1 MKRRR
6 ILSALMS
13 SVLLLSLV
21 VVPAQAAGE
30 AVNLTTLT
38 EVTYYFRNKTETK
51 KAGGILGEGS
61 DLDTLYGWYTDPST
75 HSYKRPYLN
84 GMSQWYTSSDETE
97 LAFTDQSPMGF
108 VIQIPGAY
116 SFSKEFNV
124 NRDTRIGANPVTGT
138 VTINFLEGIAIKN
151 GTLMFKNEATGG
163 GTSPMNTNII
173 LSKPITVSN
182 GGSLILENRSDAYPE
197 ETQLDKLVAPEGQ
210 AAIVVNGGTVHSACF
225 EIKRADGDDSNTPL
239 IQVDS
244 GELIFEAGIGA
255 TSMGFVT
262 ETGMPTYDSIIT
274 SERTTE
280 LDNGSSSAP
289 AVVIA
294 SGASATVK
302 GANFESNG
310 TAPIIEVQNG
320 ATLKLNNQT
329 DSAFGL
335 HIGESYI
342 TANGEDTPA
351 ILVRAGGALK
361 VAADTENNVTAT
373 NYEQAIEL
381 ESGAE
386 ITVGEAEP
394 ITVGGGEEAENYF
407 DNGGIAV
414 LAAGAAMDGQPMNA
428 ALVLTDGTVVEGS
441 ATESPALVKNDN
453 GEIEV
458 TVPAGGKVTQTNGT
472 VTQMPAGG
480 SVASDDQ
487 SGTTVTPIEKA
498 ATEISLDKANV
509 SLYTNTAPNTATI
522 TATLTPSDA
531 TDTVKWTSSNTDV
544 ATVTNGVVTAVGDGQ
559 TTITAQAVDAD
570 GNDRTGVSASCTVTV
585 TTYVAPTPS
594 DPTPTY
600 PEDNSDPTYSIS
612 LPGKVTGGEV
622 SLQKRYA
629 EKGETVTITVTPD
642 DGYELDE
649 LIVTDSK
656 GNELDLTDK
665 GNGKFTFKMP
675 AGRVE
680 IEVSFQ
686 EIVIE
691 PVNPF
696 VDVSTSDYYY
706 DAVLWAVENGVT
718 NGTSATTFGPD
729 MAVSRAQ
736 MVTFLWRAHGSPKA
750 TGTNPFTDVSTSDYY
765 YDAVL
770 WAVANGVTNGTSATT
785 FSPDMAVTRAQAVTF
800 QWRAAGSPVVSGS
813 SFGDVATDAYYV
825 NAVTW
830 AVANGI
836 TNGTGGNN
844 FSPDVVVSRAQAVTF
859 LYREQE

>member
-1 MKRRR
+1 MKRR
-6 ILSALMS
+6 ILSTLTA
-13 SVLLLSLV
+13 SVLLLSLA

-38 EVTYYFRNKTETK
+38 EVTYYYRNGEKTK
-51 KAGGILGEGS
+51 NAGAVLGAA
-61 DLDTLYGWYTDPST
+61 DALDTLYGWYTDPST
-75 HSYKRPYLN
+75 HAVKEGPFNS
-84 GMSQWYTSSDETE
+84 GMSQWYTSSDKTT
-97 LAFTDQSPMGF
+97 LAFTNQSPMGF
-108 VIQIPGAY
+108 VIQSQGEY
-116 SFSKEFNV
+116 SFSQEFNV
-124 NRDTRIGANPVTGT
+124 NRDTRIGAEITTGT
-138 VTINFLEGIAIKN
+138 VQITFNEDIAIEN
-151 GTLMFKNEATGG
+151 GTLMFKNQSEGG

-173 LSKPITVSN
+173 LSEPIVVSE
-182 GGSLILENRSDAYPE
+182 GGSLILENRGGMNLATE
-197 ETQLDKLVAPEGQ
+197 ELDTLVAPEGQ
-210 AAIVVNGGTVHSACF
+210 AAIVVDGGTVHSACF
-225 EIKRADGDDSNTPL
+225 EIKRSESDTDADSPL
-239 IQVDS
+239 IQVNS

-255 TSMGFVT
+255 TSMGFAT
-262 ETGMPTYDSIIT
+262 ETGMPNYGSIMT

-310 TAPIIEVQNG
+310 TAPIIEVQDG
-320 ATLKLNNQT
+320 ATLELNNQT
-329 DSAFGL
+329 DSAFGGN
-335 HIGESYI
+335 IGESFI
-342 TANGEDTPA
+342 TANGKDTPA
-351 ILVRAGGALK
+351 ILVKAGGSLK
-361 VAADTENNVTAT
+361 VAADTENYVTVT
-373 NYEQAIEL
+373 NYQQAIEL

-407 DNGGIAV
+407 DNNGIAV
-414 LAAGAAMDGQPMNA
+414 LAAGAVMDGQPMNA
-428 ALVLTDGTVVEGS
+428 AILLTDGTVVEGS
-441 ATESPALVKNDN
+441 TTEAPTVTTDGGGKTL
-453 GEIEV
+453 V
-458 TVPAGGKVTQTNGT
+458 TVPAGGKVTQTGGT

-480 SVASDDQ
+480 SVSQTEDDT
-487 SGTTVTPIEKA
+487 SVEATTVA
-498 ATEISLDKANV
+498 ATGISLDKTSV
-509 SLYTNTAPNTATI
+509 TLYSNTTPNTATI
-522 TATLTPSDA
+522 TATLTPADA
-531 TDTVKWTSSNTDV
+531 TDTVKWTSNDTAV
-544 ATVTNGVVTAVGDGQ
+544 ATVDQNGVVTAVGNGQ
-559 TTITAQAVDAD
+559 TTITAQAVDASGTDRD
-570 GNDRTGVSASCTVTV
+570 GISATCQVTV
-585 TTYVAPTPS
+585 TTYNPPS
-594 DPTPTY
+594 GGGS
-600 PEDNSDPTYSIS
+600 SDPTYSIS

-649 LIVTDSK
+649 LIVTDNK
-656 GNELDLTDK
+656 GNELELTDK

-836 TNGTGGNN
+836 TNGTGGNT

-859 LYREQE
+859 LYRELA

>member
-1 MKRRR
+1 MKKK
-6 ILSALMS
+6 ILSAAMAMAM
-13 SVLLLSLV
+13 VLSLL
-21 VVPAQAAGE
+21 PMTALAAGE
-30 AVNLTTLT
+30 AANLTTLT
-38 EVTYYFRNKTETK
+38 EVTYYYRNGEKTK
-51 KAGGILGEGS
+51 NAGAVLGAA
-61 DLDTLYGWYTDPST
+61 DALDTLYGWYTNPST
-75 HSYKRPYLN
+75 HAVKEGPFNS
-84 GMSQWYTSSDETE
+84 GMSQWYTSSDKTE
-97 LAFTDQSPMGF
+97 LAFTNQSPMGF
-108 VIQIPGAY
+108 IIKVKGNY
-116 SFSKEFNV
+116 SFSDEFVV
-124 NRDTRIGANPVTGT
+124 NRDTRIGAQ
-138 VTINFLEGIAIKN
+138 FAEGIATITFDKGIFIEK
-151 GTLMFKNEATGG
+151 GTLMFKNIAEGG
-163 GTSPMNTNII
+163 GTWPMNTNII
-173 LSKPITVSN
+173 LSEPITVSN

-342 TANGEDTPA
+342 TAKGENTPA
-351 ILVRAGGALK
+351 ILVKSGGALTI
-361 VAADTENNVTAT
+361 AADTENNVTAT
-373 NYEQAIEL
+373 NYQQAIEL

-407 DNGGIAV
+407 DNNGIAV
-414 LAAGAAMDGQPMNA
+414 LAAGATMDGQPMNA
-428 ALVLTDGTVVEGS
+428 AVLLTDGTVVEGS
-441 ATESPALVKNDN
+441 TTEAPTVTTAEGGQTL
-453 GEIEV
+453 V
-458 TVPAGGKVTQTNGT
+458 TVPAGGKVTQTGGT

-480 SVASDDQ
+480 SVSQTEDDT
-487 SGTTVTPIEKA
+487 SVEATTVA
-498 ATEISLDKANV
+498 ATGISLDKTSV
-509 SLYTNTAPNTATI
+509 TLYSNTTPNTATI
-522 TATLTPSDA
+522 AATLTPADA
-531 TDTVKWTSSNTDV
+531 TDTVKWTSNDTAV
-544 ATVTNGVVTAVGDGQ
+544 ATVDQNGVVTAVGNGQ
-559 TTITAQAVDAD
+559 TTITAQAVDAN
-570 GNDRTGVSASCTVTV
+570 GTDREGISATCQVTV
-585 TTYVAPTPS
+585 TTYNPPS
-594 DPTPTY
+594 GGGS
-600 PEDNSDPTYSIS
+600 SDPTYSIS
-612 LPGKVTGGEV
+612 LPSKVTGGEV

-656 GNELDLTDK
+656 GNELELTDK

-686 EIVIE
+686 EIVVE
-691 PVNPF
+691 PDNPF
-696 VDVSTSDYYY
+696 TDVSTSDYYY

-718 NGTSATTFGPD
+718 NGTSATTFGPN

-736 MVTFLWRAHGSPKA
+736 MVTFLWRAHGSPEA
-750 TGTNPFTDVSTSDYY
+750 TGTNPFADVSTSDYY

-785 FSPDMAVTRAQAVTF
+785 FSPDMDVTRAQAVTF

-836 TNGTGGNN
+836 TNGTGGNT

-859 LYREQE
+859 LYRELG